1 MEKTKLCF
9 SRLDEPALLKLAAKL
24 AELAP
29 AGLVIYLHGA
39 LGAGKTAFSCGLI
52 QALGHQGAVKSS
64 TYTLV
69 EPYTHLTPPV
79 YHFDLYRL
87 AEPEELEYIG
97 IRDYVEEQALMLF
110 EWPQRGLGY
119 IPAADISIEISI
131 NRDASRQLSLQ
142 SFSVVGQKILA
153 QIA

>member
-39 LGAGKTAFSCGLI
+39 LGAGKTAFSRGLI
-52 QALGHQGAVKSS
+52 QALGHQGAVKSP

-97 IRDYVEEQALMLF
+97 IRDYVQQQALMLI
-110 EWPQRGLGY
+110 EWPQRGFGF
-119 IPAADISIEISI
+119 IPAADIELELQVNSDANRRLTVRALSEI
-131 NRDASRQLSLQ
+131 
-142 SFSVVGQKILA
+142 GQNLLE

>member
-39 LGAGKTAFSCGLI
+39 LGAGKTAFSRGLI
-52 QALGHQGAVKSS
+52 QALGHQGAVKSP

-79 YHFDLYRL
+79 FHFDLYRL

-97 IRDYVEEQALMLF
+97 IRDYVEQQALMLI
-110 EWPQRGLGY
+110 EWPQQGVGFL
-119 IPAADISIEISI
+119 PAADICLSLRV
-131 NRDASRQLSLQ
+131 NQNASRQLTLQ
-142 SFSVVGQKILA
+142 ANSAAGQNILD